1 MAIIMSIN
9 LPTKLIN
16 TIIIVCNTEHLNSL

>member
-1 MAIIMSIN
+1 LN

-16 TIIIVCNTEHLNSL
+16 LLTDLL